1 MVVLYSQAGCMPCKM
16 TKKRLEMRGI
26 PHIVKDVQHDPD
38 ALAEIAAL
46 DEGYRSTPV
55 VAFGDQHWAGY
66 KPERID
72 EIAESLVA

>member
-26 PHIVKDVQHDPD
+26 PHIVKDVQSDPD

-55 VAFGDQHWAGY
+55 VSFGDKHWAGY
-66 KPERID
+66 NPDMID